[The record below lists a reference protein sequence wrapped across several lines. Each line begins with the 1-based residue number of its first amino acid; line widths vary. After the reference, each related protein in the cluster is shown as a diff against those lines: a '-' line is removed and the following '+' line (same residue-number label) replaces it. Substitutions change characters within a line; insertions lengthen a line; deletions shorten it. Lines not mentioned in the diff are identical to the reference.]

1 MANYEVKDQVTV
13 SDFEAIRISVASPED
28 ILNWSHGE
36 VLKPETI
43 NYRTQKPERD
53 GLFCE
58 KIFGPTRDWECYC
71 GKYKRIRYKGIVCD
85 RCGVEVTQKSVRRER
100 MGHIALAVPVVHIW
114 FFRSLPSKI
123 GNMLGFSTKE
133 LERVIYYESYVVM
146 NPGPTG
152 LKRKDLISEDQYFEV
167 LNSLPAGNDR
177 LPENDPNKFYARIG
191 GDAVK
196 ELLKQ
201 TDTEA
206 LFNTLREQ
214 VKVETSQQ
222 KKEEK

>member
-1 MANYEVKDQVTV
+1 
-13 SDFEAIRISVASPED
+13 
-28 ILNWSHGE
+28 
-36 VLKPETI
+36 
-43 NYRTQKPERD
+43 
-53 GLFCE
+53 
-58 KIFGPTRDWECYC
+58 
-71 GKYKRIRYKGIVCD
+71 
-85 RCGVEVTQKSVRRER
+85 
-100 MGHIALAVPVVHIW
+100 
-114 FFRSLPSKI
+114 
-123 GNMLGFSTKE
+123 
-133 LERVIYYESYVVM
+133 M

-222 KKEEK
+222 KKEEILRKRQEKS